1 MQCLQEAQK
10 KSDQA
15 RARIYQNTGVS
26 SILLSDIARLN
37 ADALTRLEQIQMYL
51 SLARATPLKSRWGVG
66 AASRRE
72 DSEVAAKT
80 ASELVE
86 NILTQLDI
94 AQDKLNRNQELVEAI
109 IARISQWEAQVL
121 SQMARIQRLLTEASM
136 GRA

>member
-1 MQCLQEAQK
+1 
-10 KSDQA
+10 
-15 RARIYQNTGVS
+15 
-26 SILLSDIARLN
+26 
-37 ADALTRLEQIQMYL
+37 MYL
-51 SLARATPLKSRWGVG
+51 SLARATPIKNRWGVG

-72 DSEVAAKT
+72 DSEAAAKA

-109 IARISQWEAQVL
+109 VARISQWEAQVL

>member
-1 MQCLQEAQK
+1 MLCLEDAQK
-10 KSDQA
+10 KADQA

-37 ADALTRLEQIQMYL
+37 ADALTRLEQIQLYI

-66 AASRRE
+66 AAARRE

-86 NILTQLDI
+86 NVLTQLDI

-109 IARISQWEAQVL
+109 LARVSQWEAQIL

-136 GRA
+136 GRE